1 MCKSMICTQTTAQ
14 FNSACSLLQLL
25 NQRFLEDLKMKWWD
39 FNKSSC
45 PKIEDE
51 SDGISI
57 HNIGG
62 VFLVIFIGIGFGLI
76 TLGFEYYWYKWR
88 PAAKRRQDQAAAV
101 AGGMSGSVSGG
112 APVALHGSIETGEL
126 TMNGSASGAG
136 HKDPHGHD
144 NLAYDR

>member
-1 MCKSMICTQTTAQ
+1 
-14 FNSACSLLQLL
+14 
-25 NQRFLEDLKMKWWD
+25 MKWWEH
-39 FNKSSC
+39 NKSDC

-88 PAAKRRQDQAAAV
+88 PAAKRRHDQAVTEAS
-101 AGGMSGSVSGG
+101 GMSGSMSGG
-112 APVALHGSIETGEL
+112 APVALHGGLENGEVVN
-126 TMNGSASGAG
+126 MNGTTSSGM
-136 HKDPHGHD
+136 KDGHD
-144 NLAYDR
+144 NMAYAR